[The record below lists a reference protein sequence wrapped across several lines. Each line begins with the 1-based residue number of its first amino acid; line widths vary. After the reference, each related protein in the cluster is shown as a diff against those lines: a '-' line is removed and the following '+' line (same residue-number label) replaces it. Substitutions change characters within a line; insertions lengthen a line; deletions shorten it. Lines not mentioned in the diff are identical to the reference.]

1 MSRDYIQVTLLC
13 LTAVLIGLDSKI
25 SYSRMRIYGPEI
37 ELNPLVRYLAKN
49 LSLTKAILGLCLMN
63 LGLLL
68 VVSRFPTLLAILFGA
83 KLALAMLQIKSLEL
97 KNE

>member
-1 MSRDYIQVTLLC
+1 MSGQHIQVTLLW
-13 LTAVLIGLDSKI
+13 LTAILIGLDLKI
-25 SYSRMRIYGPEI
+25 SFSRMKLFGPMI
-37 ELNPLVRYLAKN
+37 ELNPIVRWIARQF
-49 LSLTKAILGLCLMN
+49 SPTKAILGLCLMN